1 MADYSFFSN
10 KDCQYFPCHNNVD
23 PENFNCLFCYCPLY
37 ALGSKC
43 GGNFYYTEKGIKT
56 EPVMRLHNSDFIT
69 GSVFCCKWTMDFPV
83 NDIRKIRT
91 VIFLTE
97 NAMHAEVFPHA
108 G

>member
-1 MADYSFFSN
+1 MPAEICES
-10 KDCQYFPCHNNVD
+10 V
-23 PENFNCLFCYCPLY
+23 
-37 ALGSKC
+37 
-43 GGNFYYTEKGIKT
+43 YTEKGIKT